1 MSSEIALN
9 SGRIGRRL
17 LKGRTATGLALASG
31 LVGGSAYQYITSTE
45 KGKGIGRQLKFW
57 SQVGPIVVDYYFRAS
72 SSSPYVRWRRYW
84 NEECGQE
91 NSNDEKWNWKKE
103 QSNVLSRLH
112 EKHASTIFQLMI
124 DLRGLYIKLGQILSV
139 TVLPV
144 PEPYRQRFRTLQ
156 SNVPGW
162 EDYHEVVEPLLKRE
176 WNVQNHSDSITST
189 HYDDDIIQHILNSI
203 ERTPCGAA
211 SIGQAHRA
219 TLLQKHSVGDRI
231 FNKEE
236 DIIIKVQYPDA
247 SWQVPAD
254 IQCVGDF
261 LELCIWTGVIEDESS
276 ARMSYEEFSRQF
288 LSELDYELERNNLEQ
303 IYSSASEAN
312 TPYQKNKIKI
322 VIPKVIPQLSTDK
335 VIAMSYLEGPKI
347 EEEARRQLAS
357 LGIPSMMNDND
368 DGDNRSLADFVKGV
382 SSRTSDKHQNDI
394 DKEEE
399 DDGAFVPPTSGQLV
413 RRLTQNIDPKNKG
426 QLIQRVI
433 SSDNVLTNRKS
444 TWINFFGKI
453 ISVDTIF
460 WLVRLTRQIRE
471 YSETSIVTMM
481 NALDPYLSFII
492 PSSWK
497 TWSQQY
503 YILNE
508 NSEKRNYSTKSS
520 FSSLT
525 KDWIDA
531 LIDIHGHQ
539 IFVLGLFHADPH
551 PGNIIVMDEGKQ
563 LGLIDFGQCKQLT
576 EEEQYKVARLILC
589 VANNNDDNME
599 GTAAAFRELGIQT
612 KNNSTEFI
620 HNFAKLMFGPLEPK
634 HMDHEWHKKFHSM
647 DKVTYFP
654 KELSMVYRTTMLLRG
669 LGVSLQLNCNISE
682 QWKHYA
688 ENTIQKYQ
696 KGKKKM

>member
-1 MSSEIALN
+1 MSSGLAL
-9 SGRIGRRL
+9 SSRSIGRGL
-17 LKGRTATGLALASG
+17 LKGSKATGLVLATG
-31 LVGGSAYQYITSTE
+31 LVGGSTYQYAVSTE
-45 KGKGIGRQLKFW
+45 KGKGIGRQIKFW
-57 SQVGPIVVDYYFRAS
+57 SQVGPIVVDYYFHAS

-84 NEECGQE
+84 NEGRNEKSGDGD
-91 NSNDEKWNWKKE
+91 DEKWNWKKE
-103 QSNVLSRLH
+103 QINVLNQLH
-112 EKHASTIFQLMI
+112 EKHASNMFQLMI

-144 PEPYRQRFRTLQ
+144 PEPYRERFRTLQ

-162 EDYHEVVEPLLKRE
+162 EDYRDVIEPLLKSE
-176 WNVQNHSDSITST
+176 WNALNNSDSLNSKQ
-189 HYDDDIIQHILNSI
+189 YDDDIIQHILNSI
-203 ERTPCGAA
+203 EQTPCGAA

-219 TLLQKHSVGDRI
+219 KLLQKQ
-231 FNKEE
+231 NNEE
-236 DIIIKVQYPDA
+236 DDIIIKVQYPDA

-261 LELCIWTGVIEDESS
+261 LELCIWAGIIEDELS

-288 LSELDYELERNNLEQ
+288 LSELDYRLERNNLEQ
-303 IYSSASEAN
+303 IYSSALEAN

-357 LGIPSMMNDND
+357 LGIPNMMNDD
-368 DGDNRSLADFVKGV
+368 SDSDNRSLADIVKEA
-382 SSRTSDKHQNDI
+382 SSRSAQKHQSDI
-394 DKEEE
+394 DKDGNDE
-399 DDGAFVPPTSGQLV
+399 DDDAEFVPPTSGQLV
-413 RRLTQNIDPKNKG
+413 RRVTQNIDPKNKG
-426 QLIQRVI
+426 KLIQRVI
-433 SSDNVLTNRKS
+433 SDDNVLANRKG
-444 TWINFFGKI
+444 TWINMFGKI

-460 WLVRLTRQIRE
+460 WAVRLTRQIKE
-471 YSETSIVTMM
+471 YSENSIATMV
-481 NALDPYLSFII
+481 NSLNPYLSFII
-492 PSSWK
+492 PSSWN

-503 YILNE
+503 IPNDTIG
-508 NSEKRNYSTKSS
+508 KRNYATKSS

-589 VANNNDDNME
+589 VANNNDEDME
-599 GTAAAFRELGIQT
+599 STATAFRDLGIQT
-612 KNNSTEFI
+612 KNDSTEFI

-634 HMDHEWHKKFHSM
+634 HMDHEWHKKFHTM

-688 ENTIQKYQ
+688 EHSIQKYQ
-696 KGKKKM
+696 KGKEEV